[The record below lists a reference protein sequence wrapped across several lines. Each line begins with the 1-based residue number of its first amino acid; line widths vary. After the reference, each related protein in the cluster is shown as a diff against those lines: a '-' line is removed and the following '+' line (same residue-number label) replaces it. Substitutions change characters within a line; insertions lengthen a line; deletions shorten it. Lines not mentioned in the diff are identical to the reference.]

1 MGNFIYKV
9 LILPLLLISILLI
22 SGCVTEGVLKAK
34 FSNLPQWT
42 MGQRG
47 VFPLTVEGGTPPY
60 ACAITQGAL
69 PPEFVLVNCEI
80 DGTPPLLAGG
90 TTQSI
95 SPQFTVTIT
104 DSANPP
110 NTLAVEMAIVV
121 KQPSLTLVTNPVA
134 CTVGVYC
141 SANLIANVSGGTAP
155 YLYQSDT
162 FRNGTPPW
170 GTVVGNDGLLIGIP
184 TREGIYTF
192 GVCAVDTVALSTC
205 GPVTATIGP
214 AEEEGIVLELGTAT
228 CTAKRECN
236 ADLIISAS
244 GGIEPYAFELGE
256 GTLPLGTIL
265 DDGVLTGI
273 PTEEG
278 TYAFEVCAFDVTLA
292 AGCGQ
297 TTVTIEPPKGPELVL
312 GTATC
317 TVDEYCDA
325 DLIVDVFGGTPPY
338 EFELGE
344 GTAPWGTILSIDG
357 FLTGTPTDEG
367 TYDFE
372 VCVFDSAEDFACEE
386 TTVTIEP
393 SIELETIY
401 SGPFSVSGNYDRA
414 FPDYGTT
421 CTFADTFT
429 GTITLSLID
438 EAWDIVSGTA
448 DVDGTFTST
457 AIAGSTG
464 SFTCLDSQL
473 PWSDSASVSGA
484 PSDLEFNTSFVTAG
498 GSTYTGNFIGSV
510 FEGSVSGNMEF
521 TSPCCTGAASS
532 SVTLTEQ

>member
-80 DGTPPLLAGG
+80 AGTPPLLAGG

-95 SPQFTVTIT
+95 SPPFTVTIT

-110 NTLAVEMAIVV
+110 NTLAVEMVIVV

-205 GPVTATIGP
+205 GPVTATIEP
-214 AEEEGIVLELGTAT
+214 AEELGIILITSTAT
-228 CTAKRECN
+228 CTVDEACD
-236 ADLIISAS
+236 ADLISDVS
-244 GGIEPYAFELGE
+244 GGTPPYQFEFGE
-256 GTLPLGTIL
+256 GTSPGGTTLSI
-265 DDGVLTGI
+265 DGFLTGI
-273 PTEEG
+273 PTLEG
-278 TYAFEVCAFDVTLA
+278 TYTFEVCAFDSASASV
-292 AGCGQ
+292 CEE
-297 TTVTIEPPKGPELVL
+297 TTVTIEPAGIVL
-312 GTATC
+312 LTNTATC

-325 DLIVDVFGGTPPY
+325 DLIADVSGGTSPY

-344 GTAPWGTILSIDG
+344 GTAPGGTALSIDG
-357 FLTGTPTDEG
+357 FLTGIPTDEG

-372 VCVFDSAEDFACEE
+372 VCAFDSADDSACEE

-393 SIELETIY
+393 PTEIGTDY
-401 SGPFSVSGNYDRA
+401 SGPFNISGNYDRQ

-421 CTFADTFT
+421 CTFTDTFT
-429 GTITLSLID
+429 GTITLYLID
-438 EAWDIVSGTA
+438 EDWGIVSGTA
-448 DVDGTFTST
+448 DVQGTFTST
-457 AIAGSTG
+457 AIAGSTD
-464 SFTCLDSQL
+464 SFTCLSSQL
-473 PWSDSASVSGA
+473 TWTDSAAVSGT
-484 PSDLEFNTSFVTAG
+484 PSALDFSTSFTTAG
-498 GSTYTGNFIGSV
+498 GSLYTGDFMGSV
-510 FEGSVSGNMEF
+510 YADSVSGDLEF

-532 SVTLTEQ
+532 SVTLAKE

>member
-1 MGNFIYKV
+1 M
-9 LILPLLLISILLI
+9 LISILLV
-22 SGCVTEGVLKAK
+22 SGCITEGVLKAK
-34 FSNLPQWT
+34 FSNLPTWT

-60 ACAITQGAL
+60 ACAVTQGAL
-69 PPEFVLVNCEI
+69 PPEFTLQNCEI

-104 DSANPP
+104 DSANPL
-110 NTLAVEMAIVV
+110 NTLAVEMAIIV

-155 YLYQSDT
+155 YHYQSDT

-170 GTVVGNDGLLIGIP
+170 GTVVGVDGLLIGIP
-184 TREGIYTF
+184 TREGTYTF
-192 GVCAVDTVALSTC
+192 GVCAVDSVALSTC
-205 GPVTATIGP
+205 GPVTAKIEP
-214 AEEEGIVLELGTAT
+214 AAEEGIVLELGTAT

-236 ADLIISAS
+236 VDLVISAS

-256 GTLPLGTIL
+256 GTLPSGTIL

-273 PTEEG
+273 PTQEG
-278 TYAFEVCAFDVTLA
+278 TYPFEVCAFDVTLA
-292 AGCGQ
+292 SGCGQ

-317 TVDEYCDA
+317 TVDEQCDV
-325 DLIVDVFGGTPPY
+325 DLIMDVSGGTPPY
-338 EFELGE
+338 EFELGG
-344 GTAPWGTILSIDG
+344 GTAPWGTSLGLDG
-357 FLTGTPTDEG
+357 FLTGIPTDEG

-372 VCVFDSAEDFACEE
+372 VCVFDSAEDSVCEQ

-393 SIELETIY
+393 PIEVETIY
-401 SGPFSVSGNYDRA
+401 SGSFSVSGNYDRY
-414 FPDYGTT
+414 FSGYTT
-421 CTFADTFT
+421 CTFADDFT
-429 GTITLSLID
+429 GTITLNLIE
-438 EAWDIVSGTA
+438 EAGGAVSGTA
-448 DVDGTFTST
+448 DVQGTFTSN

-464 SFTCLDSQL
+464 SFECLSSQVT
-473 PWSDSASVSGA
+473 WSDSASVSGTT
-484 PSDLEFNTSFVTAG
+484 SNLEFSTSFTTAG
-498 GSTYTGNFIGSV
+498 GSVYTGDFIGSV
-510 FEGSVSGNMEF
+510 YADSVSGDMEF
-521 TSPCCTGAASS
+521 TSPCCTGAASN
-532 SVTLTEQ
+532 SVTLTK